1 MHLLWHLDVGFSMR
15 VFYMVFSQCGFLQGV
30 FPMWVF
36 LQAVFFSV
44 GFSAGRV
51 FFVIWVFL
59 QDFLFAMWV
68 FLHGVFVLQCGFFY
82 RVMFT
87 M

>member
-1 MHLLWHLDVGFSMR
+1 MHLLWHLDVGFSMW
-15 VFYMVFSQCGFLQGV
+15 VFQCGFLQGV

-36 LQAVFFSV
+36 LQAVFSSV

-51 FFVIWVFL
+51 FFVIWVVL
-59 QDFLFAMWV
+59 QDFFFAMWV
-68 FLHGVFVLQCGFFY
+68 FLHGVFILQCGFLY

-87 M
+87 L

>member
-1 MHLLWHLDVGFSMR
+1 
-15 VFYMVFSQCGFLQGV
+15 
-30 FPMWVF
+30 MWVF